1 VGIDRRLGCLPVCGT
16 SAAARQAADHWV
28 LQPEHFVSANPWD
41 QIKSLGGKLGLE
53 VSTLQVRRTEDIAPA
68 FAVLKDHPNVLN
80 VCGDPLIT
88 TNLVRVIE

>member
-1 VGIDRRLGCLPVCGT
+1 M
-16 SAAARQAADHWV
+16 Q
-28 LQPEHFVSANPWD
+28 WD
-41 QIKSLGGKLGLE
+41 QIKSLGGKLELE
-53 VSTLQVRRTEDIAPA
+53 VSTLQVRRTEDIASA